1 MTSQVY
7 YRRWRPGSFA
17 ELVGQEHVATTLR
30 QSVKQSRVSH
40 SYLFCGPR
48 GSGKTTT
55 ARIIAKAVNCL
66 DLQDGDP
73 CNACT
78 ICQAINDSRFMDI
91 IELDAASNRGI
102 DEIRDIREKVNF
114 SPAQGSRKV
123 YIIDEAHMLTDAAA
137 NAFLKTLE
145 EPPGHVIFVLCT
157 TEAHKILP
165 TIVSRCQR
173 FDFRR
178 IPSDLICQRLTEMV
192 EAEGA
197 TVDSEALRLVARY
210 ASGSLR
216 DAQNLLEQLVVS
228 SSDGVGLRQVED
240 LLGLG
245 HGERWLDLVRY
256 LLMGN
261 TSASLGLINQAAWD
275 GTDLRQLH
283 RQTQELLRAVL
294 HLQWNSG
301 QSLDLA
307 DHVVDQLRE
316 LVGQLPPWRIVKT
329 LKTWGEVNMRYDAP
343 STLPLEMA
351 AVEIC
356 EAQAAPPADLTT
368 PALPVPVKTKPPA
381 TPRARPV
388 VKEASPLATEDEE
401 SKDGPTVPPQP
412 EPPADPV
419 ATDDEESKDGPT
431 VPPRPEPTADPV
443 ASAEP
448 SGPSP
453 GEPVLVASPSAEQ
466 SDLAGAWTATV
477 KALARQRGKKYFL
490 GALLKDCRPD
500 AIYLD
505 GDTLYLPFAHRA
517 HMERMQEEMDDPKGR
532 RMVSDMI
539 NQCFGRTYEFK
550 LTLIEGNGAGGASPG
565 SAQNS
570 PLVRAAMG
578 MGARILKEVAE

>member
-1 MTSQVY
+1 MTTQVY

-73 CNACT
+73 CNACA
-78 ICQAINDSRFMDI
+78 ICQAINDGRFMDI

-114 SPAQGSRKV
+114 SPGQGSRKV

-178 IPSDLICQRLTEMV
+178 IPSELIYQRLTEMV

-197 TVDSEALRLVARY
+197 NVDTEALRLVARY

-245 HGERWLDLVRY
+245 HGEGWLNLVRY

-307 DHVVDQLRE
+307 DHVLEQLGE
-316 LVGQLPPWRIVKT
+316 LVGQLPPWRIVKA
-329 LKTWGEVNMRYDAP
+329 LKIWGEVNMRYDAP

-356 EAQAAPPADLTT
+356 EAQSAPPADLA
-368 PALPVPVKTKPPA
+368 PPRPSQPVEAKPPA
-381 TPRARPV
+381 TPRPAPVVPAPV
-388 VKEASPLATEDEE
+388 VKAA
-401 SKDGPTVPPQP
+401 
-412 EPPADPV
+412 PV
-419 ATDDEESKDGPT
+419 ATDENESGDEPT
-431 VPPRPEPTADPV
+431 VPPRPERTADPV
-443 ASAEP
+443 AIGEP
-448 SGPSP
+448 SEAAPVATGQSSGASGASGAPSKP
-453 GEPVLVASPSAEQ
+453 ATAAPSSAEQ
-466 SDLAGAWTATV
+466 NDLAGAWAATV
-477 KALARQRGKKYFL
+477 KTLARQRGKKYFL
-490 GALLKDCRPD
+490 GALLKDCRPNT
-500 AIYLD
+500 IYLE
-505 GDTLYLPFAHRA
+505 GESLCLPFVHRA
-517 HMERMQEEMDDPKGR
+517 NMERMQEEMDDPKGR
-532 RMVSDMI
+532 RMVSDVI
-539 NQCFGRTYEFK
+539 NQCFGRPYEFK
-550 LTLIEGNGAGGASPG
+550 LTLIEGNGADSASPG

-570 PLVRAAMG
+570 PLVRTAMG